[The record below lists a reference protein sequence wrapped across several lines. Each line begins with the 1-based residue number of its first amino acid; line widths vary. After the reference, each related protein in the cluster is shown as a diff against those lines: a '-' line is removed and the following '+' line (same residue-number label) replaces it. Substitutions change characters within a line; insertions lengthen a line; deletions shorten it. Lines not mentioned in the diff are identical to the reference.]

1 VLQVS
6 ASALASHPE
15 VRLLASSAASP
26 SPVPGKTSAS
36 PVPQEGRVPPLL
48 VEPVALPAT
57 ASPPPVPVSVPV
69 PATAATA
76 TVAAAPVVPP
86 SPRVRRAQTSLP
98 VASLLVVGGVVAG
111 AAAAVYWWLHRNRQP

>member
-57 ASPPPVPVSVPV
+57 ASPPVPVSVPV

-76 TVAAAPVVPP
+76 TVAAASVVPP

-98 VASLLVVGGVVAG
+98 LASLLVVGGVVAG